1 MYHTT
6 PTRRS
11 RGHAAIATAA
21 TPEVRANRAA
31 MLAERDR
38 LMQIAAAE
46 SEVKRATEAFETAKS
61 LSAERAA
68 LDAATAR
75 LAELKG
81 ETVEES
87 KKKAA

>member
-1 MYHTT
+1 MYRTT
-6 PTRRS
+6 QTRRS

-38 LMQIAAAE
+38 LMKISAAE
-46 SEVKRATEAFETAKS
+46 SEVQRATEALEKAKS

-81 ETVEES
+81 QTTGES

>member
-1 MYHTT
+1 MLKTT
-6 PTRRS
+6 PRRS

-21 TPEVRANRAA
+21 PPEVRANRAA

-46 SEVKRATEAFETAKS
+46 SEVQRATEALEKAKS

-68 LDAATAR
+68 LDVATAR

-81 ETVEES
+81 ETTEGS
-87 KKKAA
+87 KTKKAA